1 MDDEDKTRQEL
12 INELFELRSG
22 NAELEIKLLS
32 LTQSEEKFR
41 SIVYTAREG
50 VCVIQDGILAFAN
63 RSIARFL
70 GYLEDELIGR
80 PFTDFIHPEDREA
93 VIQRYSEQLAE
104 HETKSR
110 FTFRAADKSGT
121 VKLLE
126 GTTEQISWD
135 GNLGMALFCIDVSER
150 THAEDALKESEKR
163 YRELVEK
170 ANDIIYITDQ
180 AGHFLL
186 FNPAVLKI
194 AGYSRDEIFLKHYL
208 DLIHPDYRKD
218 VEKFYGLQFVKRIPD
233 TYYEVPIIT
242 KQGHTIWIGQSVQ
255 LVMDGDDVVGFQA
268 ICRDITDRKRAEE
281 ALQNS
286 EQMLKSLLAASP
298 IGIVFS
304 QDGKIKWGNDA
315 WAKMFGFEDASE
327 YMNQPKETL
336 RSSEEQ
342 YERIWKTLYDSLSPG
357 KISETEARL
366 RRKDGTEI
374 DVHIRINF
382 LDPTDS
388 SKGTIA
394 AISDISE
401 RKRSEEELRRSEER
415 LEFALRGADL
425 GLWDWNVQT
434 GRAVWSERALGM
446 LGYKVGEIENDF
458 RTWKSAIHPEDWP
471 RVSHALNG
479 HLEGRLPSFDVE
491 SRFRSKSGE
500 WKWILS
506 QGKIVA
512 YDTDGKPLRMT
523 GTSLDITE
531 RKLAEEE
538 KECLRAQLVQAQKME
553 AIGTLT
559 GGIAHE
565 FNNLL
570 TVVSGYAELML
581 ADKTAHDPEHAELQR
596 IVGSARR
603 GADLVNSLLAFSR
616 KSDMHLGPVN
626 LNYEV
631 RQIKKLLDRTLPKM
645 IEIELDLS
653 NGLPTVQADSAQIK
667 QVLMNLALNSRD
679 AMPEGGKFT
688 IRTSNLDHRPPF
700 VPPGAQSGDYV
711 QLIVSD
717 TGIGMD
723 ADTLDRIFDPFY
735 TTQGLACKRGLGL
748 AVVHGIIEQHGG
760 YIKCRSLSGQGT
772 TFTIYLPVVKA
783 QKPDIV
789 SPKTEPSGGT
799 ETILFVDDEE
809 YIRDLGSRFL
819 TRAGYRVIT
828 EEDCRKAVELYE
840 KEQHSISLVILDLM
854 MPKVGG
860 RSCLEALLKIQPK
873 VRVLIASGYSD
884 SDKKDELIRAGAKGF
899 LAKPFDMAHLLTA
912 VRDALAAS

>member
-1 MDDEDKTRQEL
+1 MDDEDKAKQEL
-12 INELFELRSG
+12 ISELLELRSR
-22 NAELEIKLLS
+22 NSELEIELPS
-32 LTQSEEKFR
+32 LTQSEGQLR
-41 SIVYTAREG
+41 SIVHTAREG
-50 VCVIQDGILAFAN
+50 VCVVQDGMLSFAN
-63 RSIARFL
+63 RSIAKFL
-70 GYLEDELIGR
+70 GYPEDELIGR
-80 PFTDFIHPEDREA
+80 PLADFIHPEDREA
-93 VIQRYSEQLAE
+93 VIQRFSEQLAG
-104 HETKSR
+104 HEKKSR

-121 VKLLE
+121 IKLLE
-126 GTTEQISWD
+126 GYTGQISWD
-135 GNLGMALFCIDVSER
+135 GKLGMSLYCIDVSER
-150 THAEDALKESEKR
+150 KRAEEALKESERR

-170 ANDIIYITDQ
+170 ANDIIYITDHT
-180 AGHFLL
+180 GHFLL
-186 FNPAVLKI
+186 FNPAVLRV
-194 AGYSRDEIFLKHYL
+194 AGYSQDEIFRKPYL
-208 DLIHPDYRKD
+208 DLIHPDHRKE
-218 VEKFYGLQFVKRIPD
+218 VERFYGLQFVKRIQD
-233 TYYEVPIIT
+233 TYHEVPIIT
-242 KQGHTIWIGQSVQ
+242 KEGETVWIGQSVQ
-255 LVMDGDDVVGFQA
+255 LVMDGDNVAGFQA

-298 IGIVFS
+298 IGIMFS
-304 QDGKIKWGNDA
+304 QHGEIKWGNDA
-315 WAKMFGFEDASE
+315 WARMFGFDDAYE
-327 YMNQPKETL
+327 YMNQPTGIL
-336 RSSEEQ
+336 YSSEEE
-342 YERIWKTLYDSLSPG
+342 YELSWKTLYDNLKPG
-357 KISETEARL
+357 KISEADAKL
-366 RRKDGTEI
+366 KRKDATEI

-382 LDPTDS
+382 MNPSDP

-394 AISDISE
+394 AISDISD

-415 LEFALRGADL
+415 LELALRGADL

-434 GRAVWSERALGM
+434 GRAVWSERAMGM
-446 LGYKVGEIENDF
+446 LGYRLGEVENDF
-458 RTWKSAIHPEDWP
+458 RTWKSHIHPEDWP
-471 RVSHALNG
+471 RVSYALNG

-491 SRFRSKSGE
+491 GRFRSKSGE

-538 KECLRAQLVQAQKME
+538 RECLRAQLVQAQKME

-570 TVVSGYAELML
+570 TVVSGYAELLL
-581 ADKTAHDPEHAELQR
+581 ADKNAHDPEHAELQR

-616 KSDMHLGPVN
+616 KSDMRLGPVN

-688 IRTSNLDHRPPF
+688 IQTATLDHRPPSM
-700 VPPGAQSGDYV
+700 PPSAQADDYV
-711 QLIVSD
+711 QLRVSD

-748 AVVHGIIEQHGG
+748 AVVHGIVEQHGG
-760 YIKCRSLSGQGT
+760 YIKCESLPGQWT
-772 TFTIYLPVVKA
+772 SFTICLPVMKA
-783 QKPDIV
+783 QQPDAV
-789 SPKTEPSGGT
+789 SPETELSGGT

-809 YIRDLGSRFL
+809 YIRDLASRFL

-828 EEDCRKAVELYE
+828 EDDCRIAVDLYE
-840 KEQHSISLVILDLM
+840 KEQHNISLVILDLM

-860 RSCLEALLKIQPK
+860 RSCLDALLKIQPN

-884 SDKKDELIRAGAKGF
+884 SDKREELIQAGAKGF
-899 LAKPFDMAHLLTA
+899 VGKPFEMAQLLKA

>member
-1 MDDEDKTRQEL
+1 MDDEDRTKQEL
-12 INELFELRSG
+12 IGELLEWESA
-22 NAELEIKLLS
+22 NTELETKLQPLR
-32 LTQSEEKFR
+32 QSEEKFL
-41 SIVYTAREG
+41 SIVHAAREG

-63 RSIARFL
+63 RSIERFL

-80 PFTDFIHPEDREA
+80 PLVDFIHPEDREA
-93 VIQRYSEQLAE
+93 VIQRYSEQLAG
-104 HETKSR
+104 HETKPR
-110 FTFRAADKSGT
+110 FTFRAADKSGA

-126 GTTEQISWD
+126 GNTEQISWD
-135 GNLGMALFCIDVSER
+135 GKLGTALFCIDVSER
-150 THAEDALKESEKR
+150 RRAEEALKESEKR

-170 ANDIIYITDQ
+170 ANDIIYITDHT
-180 AGHFLL
+180 GHFLL
-186 FNPAVLKI
+186 FNPAVLRI
-194 AGYSRDEIFLKHYL
+194 AGYSSDEIFLKHYL
-208 DLIHPDYRKD
+208 DLIHPDYRKE
-218 VEKFYGLQFVKRIPD
+218 VERFYGLQFLKRIPD
-233 TYYEVPIIT
+233 TYHEVPIIT
-242 KQGHTIWIGQSVQ
+242 KAGDTVWIGQSVQ
-255 LVMDGDDVVGFQA
+255 LVMDGDNVVGFQA

-298 IGIVFS
+298 IGIMFS

-315 WAKMFGFEDASE
+315 WARMFGFEDAYE
-327 YMNQPKETL
+327 YMNQPTGIL
-336 RSSEEQ
+336 HSSEEE
-342 YERIWKTLYDSLSPG
+342 YERIRKTLYGNLKPG
-357 KISETEARL
+357 RISETDARL
-366 RRKDGTEI
+366 KRKDGSEI

-382 LDPTDS
+382 MNPSDP
-388 SKGTIA
+388 SKGTIS

-401 RKRSEEELRRSEER
+401 RKRSEEELQRSQER
-415 LEFALRGADL
+415 LELALRGADL

-434 GRAVWSERALGM
+434 GRAVWSERAMGM
-446 LGYKVGEIENDF
+446 LGYKVGEVENDF
-458 RTWKSAIHPEDWP
+458 RTWKSHIHPEDWP
-471 RVSHALNG
+471 RVSYALNG

-500 WKWILS
+500 WIWILS

-581 ADKTAHDPEHAELQR
+581 ADKNAHDPEHAELQR

-603 GADLVNSLLAFSR
+603 GAELVNSLLAFSR

-688 IRTSNLDHRPPF
+688 IQTANLDQRPPS
-700 VPPGAQSGDYV
+700 VPTGAQSDYV

-760 YIKCRSLSGQGT
+760 YIKCDSLPGQGT
-772 TFTIYLPVVKA
+772 TFTICLPVAKA

-789 SPKTEPSGGT
+789 SPETEPAGGR

-809 YIRDLGSRFL
+809 YIRDLANRFL
-819 TRAGYRVIT
+819 TRSGYRVIT
-828 EEDCRKAVELYE
+828 EEDCQKAVALYE
-840 KEQHSISLVILDLM
+840 KEQENISLVILDLM
-854 MPKVGG
+854 MPKIGG
-860 RSCLEALLKIQPK
+860 RSCLDALLKIQPN

-884 SDKKDELIRAGAKGF
+884 SDKRDELIQAGAKGF
-899 LAKPFDMAHLLTA
+899 VGKPFEMAHLLKA